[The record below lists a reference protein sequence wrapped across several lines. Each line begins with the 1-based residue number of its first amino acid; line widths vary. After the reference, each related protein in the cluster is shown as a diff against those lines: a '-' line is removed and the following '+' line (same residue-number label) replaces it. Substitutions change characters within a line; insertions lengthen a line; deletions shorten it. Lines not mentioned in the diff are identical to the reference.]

1 MIAKRKRLFCLFAW
15 LNRMLGEAMCR
26 GRSPGEPRE
35 AWRGAAPAPWG
46 FLFRPLWGPGAAPS
60 RQVPRFWLLVTWPQ
74 ASLSCVAGGG
84 AAAKRWGNPAGVPFT
99 RCVDFFA
106 VIGLST
112 ARTGFKVLNKFQCF
126 RAGNCKKTHLNQW
139 LTNMPGV

>member
-1 MIAKRKRLFCLFAW
+1 MA
-15 LNRMLGEAMCR
+15 
-26 GRSPGEPRE
+26 GRSPCTLGVLVSPPLG
-35 AWRGAAPAPWG
+35 AWCCPFAAGAALPVVG
-46 FLFRPLWGPGAAPS
+46 YLAAG
-60 RQVPRFWLLVTWPQ
+60 QLVLQ
-74 ASLSCVAGGG
+74 EGG